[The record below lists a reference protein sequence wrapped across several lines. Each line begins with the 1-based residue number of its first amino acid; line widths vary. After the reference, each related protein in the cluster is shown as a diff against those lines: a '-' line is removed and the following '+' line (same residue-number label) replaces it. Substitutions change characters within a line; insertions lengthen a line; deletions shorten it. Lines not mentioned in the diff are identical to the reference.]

1 MHDDTGLP
9 LLVAHDRSSTLPHEP
24 RPGVCSRVLVN
35 MCTHPWTHTHVAIS
49 FELSAK
55 HAQDWT
61 RVPTHRPP
69 CLDSRHTIAREPA
82 RSAARPR
89 YDHAPVSSSL
99 AKLHPLG
106 PSMACL
112 HARLTCHTDLAT
124 HGHHMA
130 RSTAHHLPM
139 SLAHHAGTHTSHYHL
154 LTRPCLASAPHH
166 WRTLSWP

>member
-1 MHDDTGLP
+1 MHGDTGPLP
-9 LLVAHDRSSTLPHEP
+9 LVAHDRSSALPQEP
-24 RPGVCSRVLVN
+24 HLGVCSRVLVN
-35 MCTHPWTHTHVAIS
+35 MCTRPWTHTHVASS

-55 HAQDWT
+55 HAQDRT

-69 CLDSRHTIAREPA
+69 HLNSRHTVAREPA

-112 HARLTCHTDLAT
+112 HARLTCRTDLAA
-124 HGHHMA
+124 HGHHTA

-139 SLAHHAGTHTSHYHL
+139 SLAHRAGTHTSHCHR
-154 LTRPCLASAPHH
+154 LTRPCLDSTPHR
-166 WRTLSWP
+166 W